1 MRLTH
6 SLDILLPRRRSL
18 AARVLQLGL
27 VASFAVL
34 TPVAQAASVLAA
46 GDMAIV
52 SFRSD
57 APDAFA
63 FVLLKEVE
71 AGTVIQFTDNGW
83 QAAGSFRAN
92 EGVVS
97 WTAPAGANTPAGTV
111 VRVSAADG
119 TPAATVGTAARTGS
133 FNLASGGDSL
143 LAYQGTAVAPVFLFG
158 VNNTT
163 TGAWDADASNAN
175 TSALPASL
183 AAGSSAVALPKKDNY
198 AYSGTLTSGTAAQLR
213 AAIATAGNWSGDDT
227 NAPDSP
233 NAFTVTDGGGG
244 PGPEPEPEPEAI
256 TLISAIQ
263 GQGAATGMAGQSKRV
278 QAIVTAWLPG
288 LSGFFLQEEPGDS
301 DGNDATSEGI
311 FVYYGGTNPGVD
323 AGSVGQVVELLGTV
337 SEYRSQTQLTYKS
350 GFAVQNGGAKVAL
363 PPAVQLALPISDM
376 ALWERYEGMR
386 VEVASATAGGKLVVT
401 DNYVLGRYGTATLAP
416 DQRLLQ
422 YTETQTPNK
431 AGNDAWLAGL
441 QKFQILLDDGI
452 SSQNPATVLGRNG
465 APLSATNTLRAGD
478 ATDKVEGILDQF
490 VAGGEA
496 AHEVTYRIQPTV
508 APTFTGAA
516 RPTAE
521 DLASAVGA
529 ASVKVSGVNVLNFF
543 TTLGTTR
550 FTTPTGASHEG
561 RGATNAVE
569 YQRQLDKTVAT
580 LIGMGADVYGL
591 NEIQNNGSGAGSAL
605 QTLVDALNAQ
615 AGAGTFDYVKG
626 PFTTSSGGSVAAAGD
641 DAITVALVY
650 RAARV
655 RPEGAPRVPDTTT
668 YDAFNGAVYGNRVPI
683 AQQFS
688 VAVEGGGR
696 ESFSVVVN
704 HLKSKGSV
712 LDPDTGDGQGAN
724 NQSRLRAATQLAA
737 WLATNPTAVA
747 DSRHLLVGDFN
758 SYSKED
764 PITHLEQN
772 GFTKL
777 SQGHSYSFDG
787 LWGSLDHVLASN
799 TLVRHVGKVVK
810 WSINAEEPVVLD
822 YNTEFKSA
830 AQIDS
835 YYAATAYRS
844 SDHNPIVLGL
854 NFAPP
859 PPDPRNTFS
868 VAPPAGGAGFAGV
881 LTGGGTGCHMA
892 DAPVAQ
898 PPAAVTPTAAPGGLV
913 FPYGMLRFAATGCD
927 TGGTATLV
935 LTYPEPLPAQAQ
947 YWKWGRTLD
956 RQEPHWFVVPSTIQG
971 NTMTVSIQDGGLGDD
986 DLEANGSITD
996 PAGPA
1001 WPAAAG
1007 SVNVQPVP
1015 TLGEWARLLLA
1026 ALLSGVAWIGVRRR
1040 RLG

>member
-1 MRLTH
+1 MRLNHPFGTPF
-6 SLDILLPRRRSL
+6 SRRRTL
-18 AARVLQLGL
+18 AAHALQLGL
-27 VASFAVL
+27 LASFAVL

-46 GDMAIV
+46 GDAAIV

-57 APDAFA
+57 TPDAFA

-71 AGTVIQFTDNGW
+71 AGTVIHFTDNGW
-83 QAAGSFRAN
+83 QAAGSLRTT

-97 WTAPAGANTPAGTV
+97 WTAPAGANTLAGTV
-111 VRVSAADG
+111 VRVSAAEG
-119 TPAATVGTAARTGS
+119 TPAATVGTAVRSGS

-143 LAYQGTAVAPVFLFG
+143 LAYQGTAAAPVFLFG
-158 VNNTT
+158 INNTT
-163 TGAWDADASNAN
+163 AGIWDADGTNAN
-175 TSALPASL
+175 TSALPSGL
-183 AAGSSAVALPKKDNY
+183 AAGSSALALPKKDNY
-198 AYSGTLTSGTAAQLR
+198 AYGGALTSGTAAQLR
-213 AAIATAGNWSGDDT
+213 AAIATAGNWGGDDT
-227 NAPDSP
+227 NVPDAP
-233 NAFTVTDGGGG
+233 NAFTVTDGGAG
-244 PGPEPEPEPEAI
+244 PGPQPEPEPTPI

-263 GQGAATGMAGQSKRV
+263 GAGAATGMTGPKRV

-288 LSGFFLQEEPGDS
+288 LSGFYLQEEPTDS

-323 AGSVGQVVELLGTV
+323 ANSVGQVVDLLGTV
-337 SEYRSQTQLTYKS
+337 SEYRSQTQLTYQS
-350 GFAVQNGGAKVAL
+350 GFAVQNGGARVAL
-363 PPAVQLALPISDM
+363 PPAVQLTLPISDM

-422 YTETQTPNK
+422 YTETQTPSK
-431 AGNDAWLAGL
+431 TGNDAWLANL

-465 APLSATNTLRAGD
+465 APLSASNTLRAGD

-496 AHEVTYRIQPTV
+496 AHEVTYRIQPT
-508 APTFTGAA
+508 ATPSFTGAA
-516 RPTAE
+516 RPTAT

-529 ASVKVSGVNVLNFF
+529 AAVKVSGVNVLNFF
-543 TTLGTTR
+543 TTLGTSR
-550 FTTPTGASHEG
+550 FTTPTGTSQEG
-561 RGATNAVE
+561 RGASNATE

-580 LIGMGADVYGL
+580 LIGMDADVYGL
-591 NEIQNNGSGAGSAL
+591 NEIQNNGYAGDSAL
-605 QTLVDALNAQ
+605 QALVNALNAQ
-615 AGAGTFDYVKG
+615 AGAGVFDYVKG
-626 PFTTSSGGSVAAAGD
+626 PFTTSSGGSIAAAGD

-650 RAARV
+650 RASRV
-655 RPEGAPRVPDTTT
+655 RPEGAPRVPDTAT

-688 VAVEGGGR
+688 VAVDGGGR
-696 ESFSVVVN
+696 EAFTVVVN

-724 NQSRLRAATQLAA
+724 NQARLRAATQLAA
-737 WLATNPTAVA
+737 WLATNPTAVV

-772 GFTKL
+772 GFSKV

-799 TLVRHVGKVVK
+799 TLVRHVGNVVK
-810 WSINAEEPVVLD
+810 WSINAEEPVVID

-830 AQIDS
+830 TQIGS
-835 YYAATAYRS
+835 YYAADAYRS

-859 PPDPRNTFS
+859 APDPRNTFS
-868 VAPPAGGAGFAGV
+868 VAPPVGGAGFTGV
-881 LTGGGTGCHMA
+881 FTGGGTGCHMA
-892 DAPVAQ
+892 DAPVAL
-898 PPAAVTPTAAPGGLV
+898 PPASVTPTVAPDGLM

-935 LTYPEPLPAQAQ
+935 LTYPEPLPPQAQ
-947 YWKWGRTLD
+947 YWKWGRTQE
-956 RQEPHWFVVPSTIQG
+956 RREPHWFVLPSTVQG

-986 DLEANGSITD
+986 DLEANGTITD

-1001 WPAAAG
+1001 WPLAVGAG
-1007 SVNVQPVP
+1007 TVQPVP

-1026 ALLSGVAWIGVRRR
+1026 ALLAGGAWVGMRRR
-1040 RLG
+1040 RHG